1 MVHGFHN
8 RLLHV
13 DLGTGRHRWQETGA
27 DRLRAFLGGIG
38 LGTSLLYDFA
48 PPGVEPLAPENP
60 LIFASA
66 PLAGTGLTTTAKYA
80 VVTKSPLTGFIA
92 DSLSSSFFALELKAV
107 GVDAVVVTG
116 RAAAPVYLFIDNR
129 GVELRDARHL
139 WGGSAADTETAVR
152 AELGNPT
159 ARVASVGTAG
169 ENRVRF
175 ATISNEGRHAGRG
188 GVGAVMGSKNLKAIA
203 LSGNARVSVADADG
217 VAAIAATLRQRSLG
231 EHTAKYR
238 EIGTV
243 ANLAVFDRLG
253 ALPTRNFQQST
264 FRRRRRPQRREPH
277 REQLQPAARVRLLHH
292 PLRKAVQVAVRERA
306 AHGVRDALRP
316 GSPVRHRRSRGGAGG
331 RPAL

>member
-152 AELGNPT
+152 AELGNPA

-169 ENRVRF
+169 
-175 ATISNEGRHAGRG
+175 
-188 GVGAVMGSKNLKAIA
+188 
-203 LSGNARVSVADADG
+203 
-217 VAAIAATLRQRSLG
+217 G
-231 EHTAKYR
+231 EP
-238 EIGTV
+238 
-243 ANLAVFDRLG
+243 G
-253 ALPTRNFQQST
+253 ALRHHQQ
-264 FRRRRRPQRREPH
+264 RG
-277 REQLQPAARVRLLHH
+277 PARGPRGASARSWAPRI
-292 PLRKAVQVAVRERA
+292 
-306 AHGVRDALRP
+306 
-316 GSPVRHRRSRGGAGG
+316 
-331 RPAL
+331 